1 MLASILTFSA
11 LLASFCIL
19 STPAPVD
26 LALLQNART
35 PVSGASGFATLT
47 ATLEATAS
55 LPSEIPRMER
65 DEAEP
70 LAVARKNLSLWQTL
84 PAAERAALQPDLPLL
99 LRFTHFRRAASI
111 EDLPKFTRLFALR
124 EINVFRFVSGEQEAA
139 LQSACDT
146 AVIGRRLLLS
156 DNLLLDAMLGVAL
169 IEQNVRLLAA
179 MRAELP
185 ADAPLPATCDELQPL
200 ANVQLALAAQMYGE
214 WRFAMSGEAEAV
226 GDWMTVAYS
235 FVLRHLPRYSIRGFT
250 RYAAPEVLTAVARG
264 EVAVPSRH
272 PVFDFCSPLDG
283 LCKLTSM
290 HDYQARLL
298 NINRYLAAF
307 VALRDPLHLPAEMRT
322 DGAFLYI
329 DLLPTQQGVQTL
341 TLPLPGTQVR

>member
-111 EDLPKFTRLFALR
+111 ENLPKFTRLFALR
-124 EINVFRFVSGEQEAA
+124 EINAFRFVSGKQEAA
-139 LQSACDT
+139 LQSACNT

-156 DNLLLDAMLGVAL
+156 DNLLLDSMLGVAL
-169 IEQNVRLLAA
+169 LEQNVRLLAA

-185 ADAPLPATCDELQPL
+185 ADAPLPAACAELQPL

-214 WRFAMSGEAEAV
+214 WRFFMSGEAEAV

-250 RYAAPEVLTAVARG
+250 RYAAQEVLTAVARG
-264 EVAVPSRH
+264 EVAVPPRH
-272 PVFDFCSPLDG
+272 PVFDFCAPRDG
-283 LCKLTSM
+283 LCRLTTM
-290 HDYQARLL
+290 DDYQARLL
-298 NINRYLAAF
+298 NVNRYLAAF
-307 VALRDPLHLPAEMRT
+307 ATLRDPVHLPKGMRR
-322 DGAFLYI
+322 DGAFLYLE
-329 DLLPTQQGVQTL
+329 LLPTQRGVQTL
-341 TLPLPGTQVR
+341 VLPLPGSQAR

>member
-1 MLASILTFSA
+1 MLASILTLSA

-35 PVSGASGFATLT
+35 PVSGASGFAALA
-47 ATLEATAS
+47 ATLEATAP
-55 LPSEIPRMER
+55 LPREIPRMER

-111 EDLPKFTRLFALR
+111 ENLPKFTRLFALR
-124 EINVFRFVSGEQEAA
+124 EINAFRFVSGKQEAA

-156 DNLLLDAMLGVAL
+156 DNLLLDSM
-169 IEQNVRLLAA
+169 AA
-179 MRAELP
+179 MQAELP

-200 ANVQLALAAQMYGE
+200 ANTQLALAAQMYGE
-214 WRFAMSGEAEAV
+214 WRFFMSAEIEATSDWITATYLFAM
-226 GDWMTVAYS
+226 
-235 FVLRHLPRYSIRGFT
+235 RHLPRYFIRGFT
-250 RYAAPEVLTAVARG
+250 RYAAPEILTAIARG
-264 EVAVPSRH
+264 EVAVPPRH

-298 NINRYLAAF
+298 NANRYLAAF
-307 VALRDPLHLPAEMRT
+307 DGVPCLRLSVYCYKTTAE
-322 DGAFLYI
+322 
-329 DLLPTQQGVQTL
+329 PT
-341 TLPLPGTQVR
+341 